1 LVGSFLPAGGAG
13 FLGGKRSACIACFTL
28 YGLAACTVFHDDYS
42 MLLCGRFLYGS
53 ATALLHTVTRERERR
68 ERGRWKVVEERGVTA
83 KEREKMGRE
92 IKTNLNI

>member
-1 LVGSFLPAGGAG
+1 MREVFVRVGDGA
-13 FLGGKRSACIACFTL
+13 
-28 YGLAACTVFHDDYS
+28 AAHGDK
-42 MLLCGRFLYGS
+42 
-53 ATALLHTVTRERERR
+53 RERERR